1 MALTPWWQGIGLPP
15 PEIGVAQKAHGITW
29 TTCYFLWGSE
39 RRGPVA
45 PRKPGSVGHGKHF
58 LPSLLRIRPQP
69 GHSAGFQAGKAGAGA
84 LCAHLCVCVHTR
96 TDAGGA
102 AGKVLTHQALIWT
115 HH

>member
-1 MALTPWWQGIGLPP
+1 MALTPWWQGVGLPP

-58 LPSLLRIRPQP
+58 LPSLLRIRPNRGILPDSRLGRQVP
-69 GHSAGFQAGKAGAGA
+69 A
-84 LCAHLCVCVHTR
+84 LCAHTCACVRTR
-96 TDAGGA
+96 TDADGA